1 MKSLITQVEN
11 SKKILTSRMYQTEVR
26 ISDLED
32 KIEDLDQIWKEY
44 EILNKIQEGNTQ
56 KLWDMIGTPNLWI
69 IAIDEGEESNSM
81 A

>member
-1 MKSLITQVEN
+1 MKNLITQVEN

-32 KIEDLDQIWKEY
+32 KIEDLDQIRKEY

-56 KLWDMIGTPNLWI
+56 KLWDMIGTPNL
-69 IAIDEGEESNSM
+69 
-81 A
+81 